1 MYRPARERAR
11 PDRRNRTVE
20 IVCVVFFLVLVAM
33 LVAWVVVHHGG
44 GVLNQG

>member
-1 MYRPARERAR
+1 MYRPARERPR
-11 PDRRNRTVE
+11 PDRGNRTVE
-20 IVCVVFFLVLVAM
+20 IVCVVCFLVLVVM